1 MTLQSNRLQKKK
13 DIDLV
18 FKKGRTFK
26 EGLLLL
32 KVIETDL
39 SVSRFAFIISQKVSK
54 KANIRNRLKRRL
66 KDINQ
71 NLLKRK
77 NSEETK
83 VLSFSSPVKMGSA
96 KKSKDILMIILPG
109 LEKKEYKELEGLV
122 KKIFKKLKLI

>member
-83 VLSFSSPVKMGSA
+83 VSSFSSPVKMSSA
-96 KKSKDILMIILPG
+96 NKSKDILMIILPG